1 LFRTTRALYLRPSI
15 ARPPLTWSI
24 RSFANVIEKCP
35 SLGDSISEGTVVS
48 WNKAVGDVVNKGDVV
63 CVLETDKVSM
73 EIHCTL
79 SGKILSLAAKEGDT
93 VQVGGNLL
101 TLDDSATGAS
111 TSAPAAAPKQTATA
125 AKVVERPVESAKPAA
140 KPAAAA
146 PKAMDAAAA
155 APQKPAAS
163 KAEPVKP
170 ASLPS
175 SPSAG
180 SRAERVVPMSR
191 MRQTIAKRLKDSQN
205 TAALLTTFNEVDM
218 TNIMALRKKYQDE
231 FFAKHGTK
239 LGFMSVFCKA
249 SAAALQAFPDTN
261 AFFDLT
267 NKQIVYRDYVD
278 ISVAVGTPTGLVTPV
293 LRNVESMSF
302 AGVESAIAALG
313 KKARD
318 GQITLE
324 DLTGGTF
331 TISNGGVYGSLM
343 GTPIVNPPQSAILGM
358 HGIFNRPVAI
368 GDKVEIRPM
377 MYIALTYDHRIID
390 GSTAVQTLKAIKNGV
405 EDPARMVFNL

>member
-1 LFRTTRALYLRPSI
+1 
-15 ARPPLTWSI
+15 
-24 RSFANVIEKCP
+24 
-35 SLGDSISEGTVVS
+35 
-48 WNKAVGDVVNKGDVV
+48 
-63 CVLETDKVSM
+63 M